1 MQPVLEDLPNANYYR
16 PLIYAAVISLV
27 YLLALA
33 AFALEWAAAR
43 RLEPVGAPA
52 AVLVGTEGAPIE
64 GAEAVS
70 ADAGS
75 VSDQWPA
82 TGPCVLARPLDRKSV
97 V

>member
-1 MQPVLEDLPNANYYR
+1 M
-16 PLIYAAVISLV
+16 AAYWSNLLMVTSVVV

-70 ADAGS
+70 IAAPSLPTSTAAGAAIGSRRRADAHS
-75 VSDQWPA
+75 A
-82 TGPCVLARPLDRKSV
+82 AKAARASR
-97 V
+97 